1 MRPHPIPE
9 KILKRIQAVTV
20 VSVLVLQG
28 CGHKGPLMLP
38 APPVQASPAPASAVQ
53 TTSPQN
59 PEMPSSQPYQQP

>member
-1 MRPHPIPE
+1 MCHHPIPE
-9 KILKRIQAVTV
+9 RILKRIQAVTV

-38 APPVQASPAPASAVQ
+38 PPPVQVPPVQ

-59 PEMPSSQPYQQP
+59 PDLPSPQPYKQP